1 LIFHKLQHYCS
12 SLQENARKPT
22 ETGAKQEFR
31 RFWEAQVLAEER
43 QNKIL
48 SLVKSRHSISITEI
62 QKRLKVSRET
72 IRRDLLALAEQRKLR
87 KTHGGAISLNTQE
100 PDMAVRQTTNVVGKR
115 AIGRLAASMVPDG
128 ASIILAGG
136 TTVQSAA
143 EELAQRERLTVF
155 TNCLAT
161 SMKLSSRNNN
171 RVHLLGGEIQPEN
184 RACLGRDTTLM
195 LSNYFA
201 DFAIVGAGAISPGGV
216 LMDFSREEAELHS
229 LMLKSAQNVIVVA
242 DHNKFGRY
250 APVRVDSLEA
260 AHFLVTDR
268 DPEADI
274 AELLSA
280 MSLELLVADTAAP
293 EQLF

>member
-1 LIFHKLQHYCS
+1 M
-12 SLQENARKPT
+12 RKSR
-22 ETGAKQEFR
+22 GG
-31 RFWEAQVLAEER
+31 FWEVCVLAEER
-43 QNKIL
+43 QSKIL
-48 SLVKSRHSISITEI
+48 SLVRSRHSISITEI

-72 IRRDLLALAEQRKLR
+72 IRRDLLALAEQQKLR
-87 KTHGGAISLNTQE
+87 KTHGGAISLSAQE
-100 PDMAVRQTTNVVGKR
+100 PDIAVRQTTNVAGKR

-143 EELAQRERLTVF
+143 DELANRERLTVF
-155 TNCLAT
+155 TNCLAS

-171 RVHLLGGEIQPEN
+171 RVHLLGGEIKPEN
-184 RACLGRDTTLM
+184 RTCLGRDATTM

-201 DFAIVGAGAISPGGV
+201 DFAIIGAGAISPGGV

-268 DPEADI
+268 NPEPDI
-274 AELLSA
+274 AEILSA
-280 MSLELLVADTAAP
+280 LTLELLVADVQEARAT
-293 EQLF
+293 

>member
-1 LIFHKLQHYCS
+1 M
-12 SLQENARKPT
+12 
-22 ETGAKQEFR
+22 
-31 RFWEAQVLAEER
+31 LAEER

-62 QKRLKVSRET
+62 QKRMKVSRET

-100 PDMAVRQTTNVVGKR
+100 PDMAVRQITNVEGKR

-143 EELAQRERLTVF
+143 DELTNRERLTVF
-155 TNCLAT
+155 TNCLT
-161 SMKLSSRNNN
+161 SSMKLINRNNN

-184 RACLGRDTTLM
+184 QACLGRDTTNM
-195 LSNYFA
+195 LANYFA

-242 DHNKFGRY
+242 DHIKFGRY

-260 AHFLVTDR
+260 ANFLVTDR
-268 DPEADI
+268 EPDTDI
-274 AELLSA
+274 SEILSA
-280 MSLELLVADTAAP
+280 MTLDVLVADSQARQVT
-293 EQLF
+293 

>member
-1 LIFHKLQHYCS
+1 
-12 SLQENARKPT
+12 
-22 ETGAKQEFR
+22 
-31 RFWEAQVLAEER
+31 
-43 QNKIL
+43 
-48 SLVKSRHSISITEI
+48 
-62 QKRLKVSRET
+62 
-72 IRRDLLALAEQRKLR
+72 
-87 KTHGGAISLNTQE
+87 
-100 PDMAVRQTTNVVGKR
+100 
-115 AIGRLAASMVPDG
+115 
-128 ASIILAGG
+128 
-136 TTVQSAA
+136 
-143 EELAQRERLTVF
+143 
-155 TNCLAT
+155 
-161 SMKLSSRNNN
+161 MKLSALNNN

-268 DPEADI
+268 EPEPDI
-274 AELLSA
+274 AEILSA
-280 MSLELLVADTAAP
+280 MSLEVLVANVHAQRAT
-293 EQLF
+293 

>member
-1 LIFHKLQHYCS
+1 MLES
-12 SLQENARKPT
+12 PT
-22 ETGAKQEFR
+22 KTSAEQEFKR
-31 RFWEAQVLAEER
+31 VWEAQVLAEER

-72 IRRDLLALAEQRKLR
+72 IRRDLLTLAEQRKLR

-100 PDMAVRQTTNVVGKR
+100 PDMAVRQTTNVDGKR

-143 EELAQRERLTVF
+143 DELVKRERLTVF

-184 RACLGRDTTLM
+184 SACLGRDTTLM

-216 LMDFSREEAELHS
+216 LMDYSREEAELHG
-229 LMLKSAQNVIVVA
+229 LMVKSARNVIVVA

-260 AHFLVTDR
+260 VHFLVTDR
-268 DPEADI
+268 NPDLDI

-280 MSLELLVADTAAP
+280 MSLELLVAGPAAL
-293 EQLF
+293 E

>member
-1 LIFHKLQHYCS
+1 M
-12 SLQENARKPT
+12 
-22 ETGAKQEFR
+22 
-31 RFWEAQVLAEER
+31 LAEER

-87 KTHGGAISLNTQE
+87 KTHGGAISLHAQE
-100 PDMAVRQTTNVVGKR
+100 PDMAIRQTTNVEGKR
-115 AIGRLAASMVPDG
+115 AIGRVAASMVPDG

-143 EELAQRERLTVF
+143 DELTHRERLTVF
-155 TNCLAT
+155 TNCLT
-161 SMKLSSRNNN
+161 SSMKLASRNNN
-171 RVHLLGGEIQPEN
+171 RVHLLGGEIKPEN
-184 RACLGRDTTLM
+184 RSCLGRDTTQM

-201 DFAIVGAGAISPGGV
+201 DFAIIGAGAISPGGV
-216 LMDFSREEAELHS
+216 LMDFTREEAELHG
-229 LMLKSAQNVIVVA
+229 LMLKSAQHIIVVA

-268 DPEADI
+268 QPEPDI
-274 AELLSA
+274 DEILSA
-280 MSLELLVADTAAP
+280 MTLEVIVAEAQTD
-293 EQLF
+293 QG